1 MVRAKD
7 YTGHE
12 DAHVTLWRT
21 YEWLTCEADDYP
33 AHEELLLIGRLR
45 AERREFGGSR
55 RLEVRFHELDS
66 GEVISLVENTVTVPE
81 DEDAGVCIWHFEHRL
96 TATFADARQYAADAI
111 IEGVAEMT
119 LPMYGWGLR
128 LAWVASAGDQHRH
141 PTNRN
146 ISSER
151 PFRLLHRIP

>member
-1 MVRAKD
+1 MDLLWLVRAKD
-7 YTGHE
+7 YTDHE

-66 GEVISLVENTVTVPE
+66 GEVISLVENTVTVTE
-81 DEDAGVCIWHFEHRL
+81 DEDAG
-96 TATFADARQYAADAI
+96 
-111 IEGVAEMT
+111 
-119 LPMYGWGLR
+119 
-128 LAWVASAGDQHRH
+128 ASACGTSNTVLPPPLRMQGSM
-141 PTNRN
+141 P
-146 ISSER
+146 
-151 PFRLLHRIP
+151 PMRLSRASPRRLCRCTLGP